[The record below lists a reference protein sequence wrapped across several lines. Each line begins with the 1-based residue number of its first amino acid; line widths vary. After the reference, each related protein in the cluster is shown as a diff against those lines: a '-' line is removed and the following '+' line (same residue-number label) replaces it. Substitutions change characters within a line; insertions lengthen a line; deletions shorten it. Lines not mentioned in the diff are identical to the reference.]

1 MGRLNKN
8 LIIVRVF
15 GGLGNQLFQYS
26 FGLYMSKKLNRKV
39 LYDFSYFETN
49 NFREPSILE
58 FNFKIEKAPYTLV
71 KKYLPF
77 KSFKLNNIY
86 NRIFNSKSYYDRE
99 IQLNLTQPILFFHGY
114 WQKKIFIVS
123 QIEILRNS
131 LKINNTSVRIKSL
144 AQKILKSTSVSIH
157 IRRGDYLLKK
167 NQKIYKK
174 LSPSFFFEAISFL
187 EKNKSL
193 NFTYFIFSDDISWAK
208 KNFSSIKNI
217 VFVDGNSDY
226 EDLYLMSLC
235 DHNIISNSTF
245 SWWAATLN
253 KNQNKLIISPK
264 NWFND
269 RFKSTDELI
278 DNKWITI

>member
-1 MGRLNKN
+1 M
-8 LIIVRVF
+8 IIVRIF

-39 LYDFSYFETN
+39 LYDFSFFETDY
-49 NFREPSILE
+49 FRKPSILE
-58 FNFKIEKAPYTLV
+58 LNFEIENAPYSLV

-77 KSFKLNNIY
+77 KSFKLNSLY
-86 NRIFNSKSYYDRE
+86 NRVFNSKSYYERE
-99 IQLNLTQPILFFHGY
+99 TQLDLTQPTLFFHGY
-114 WQKKIFIVS
+114 WQKKIFTDS
-123 QIEILRNS
+123 QLQFLRNS
-131 LKINNTSVRIKSL
+131 FKINNTTVSINFMVKN
-144 AQKILKSTSVSIH
+144 ILKNNSVSIH
-157 IRRGDYLLKK
+157 VRRGDYLLKK
-167 NQKIYKK
+167 NKKIYEQ
-174 LSPSFFFEAISFL
+174 LLPSFYFEAILFL
-187 EKNKSL
+187 EKNQSSEL
-193 NFTYFIFSDDISWAK
+193 TYFIFSDDIPWAK

-217 VFVDGNSDY
+217 VFIDGNSDY

-253 KNQNKLIISPK
+253 KNQNKVIISPK